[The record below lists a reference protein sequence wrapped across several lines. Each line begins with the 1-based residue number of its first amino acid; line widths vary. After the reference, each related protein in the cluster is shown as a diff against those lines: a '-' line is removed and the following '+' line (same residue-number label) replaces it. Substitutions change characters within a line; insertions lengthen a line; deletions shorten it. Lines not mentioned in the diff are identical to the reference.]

1 MKRFASNAVER
12 LASTI
17 FQRAG
22 SKPEE
27 AATIARRLVDANLVG
42 HDSHGVIRIPQYI
55 ERVLA
60 KEMIPN
66 QTIEVVSETD
76 VLAVVDG
83 RFGFGQTIGEQTM
96 QLAIR
101 KCAHSGISVV
111 ALRNSGHLGRIG
123 DWAIMAAEAG
133 KISLHWVNTSGG
145 GILVAPFGGSD
156 RRLSADPIAA
166 GIPVKGGSPI
176 VADLSACVIANGK
189 IRVARNK
196 GVPVPEGCLI
206 DANGQPTTDP
216 EVFYANPPGAILPF
230 AGHKGF
236 ALGVLVETLAGALSG
251 GGASNPE
258 NPSAHMIVNNML
270 TVVLDPAVFM
280 PEAAYSQEID
290 RFVAWV
296 KGSPPIEEGGS
307 ILMPGEPEERS
318 RAERRTHGLEI
329 DDKTWDQI
337 TAAARSVGM
346 NDTDVVELM
355 G

>member
-12 LASTI
+12 LATTI

-22 SKPEE
+22 STPEE
-27 AATIARRLVDANLVG
+27 AATIAHRLVDANLVG

-60 KEMIPN
+60 KELIPN

-83 RFGFGQTIGEQTM
+83 RFGFGQTVGEQTM
-96 QLAIR
+96 RLAIQ
-101 KCAHSGISVV
+101 KCTHSGISVV

-216 EVFYANPPGAILPF
+216 EVFYADPPGAILPF

-258 NPSAHMIVNNML
+258 NPSAYMIVNNML

-280 PEAAYSQEID
+280 PEASYAEEID

-296 KGSPPIEEGGS
+296 KGSPPLEEGGS

-318 RAERRTHGLEI
+318 RADRLAHGLEI

-346 NDTDVVELM
+346 NDTDVIELM